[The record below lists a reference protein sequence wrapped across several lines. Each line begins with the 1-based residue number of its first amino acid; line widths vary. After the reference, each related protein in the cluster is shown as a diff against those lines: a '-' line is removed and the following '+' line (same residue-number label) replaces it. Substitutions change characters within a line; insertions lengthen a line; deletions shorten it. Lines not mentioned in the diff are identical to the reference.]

1 MLSNR
6 LVRDWMTPNPISIK
20 KTTKLAEAHKL
31 MSDYKIRRLP
41 IMEGERLIGIIT
53 IGDVREAEPSDATS
67 LNMWEINYLLR
78 NLSVEQIM
86 TRDVITVEADVTVR
100 DAASLM
106 MEYKISG
113 LPVMEAGKL
122 VGIITESDIF
132 RMIVETWEME
142 LVA

>member
-1 MLSNR
+1 
-6 LVRDWMTPNPISIK
+6 
-20 KTTKLAEAHKL
+20 
-31 MSDYKIRRLP
+31 
-41 IMEGERLIGIIT
+41 MEGERLIGIIT